1 MAQYLEYNFEGPELS
16 NCSRYLYFSYTNFHN
31 PIRGS
36 LIISNTTVGILFIF
50 NSSKSCTTERDSG
63 FVLIRDYEVDAWK
76 NRYLARV
83 IDLQEMPCANGRN
96 KRRRCHLTM
105 QINNFHVSHDI
116 TKTQAPKNQD
126 IPIGNGNEKIHNL
139 TFT

>member
-1 MAQYLEYNFEGPELS
+1 MAQYLEYNFEEPELS
-16 NCSRYLYFSYTNFHN
+16 NFSRYSYFSYRNFHN

-36 LIISNTTVGILFIF
+36 LIISNTTVGSLLNVNGLFILNF
-50 NSSKSCTTERDSG
+50 SKSCTTERDSG

-96 KRRRCHLTM
+96 KRLNAT
-105 QINNFHVSHDI
+105 
-116 TKTQAPKNQD
+116 
-126 IPIGNGNEKIHNL
+126 
-139 TFT
+139 